1 MPTTPYSTP
10 IQFEYKPLNL
20 AAFAVPLAQM
30 QEKFDVTQALIN
42 ESDVDLAHLDFGTD
56 PVKAAELKETY
67 RQKRDELAKNLVES
81 GNYTQAATKL
91 KELNRL
97 WQTDPERR
105 AIESNYASRQ
115 KYMEEQQKRIDSG
128 KDDQITRDQYYQDIA
143 RKDREYATGQ
153 GTYWQHDPNL
163 EKGKYNIYGTKARLS
178 DLEKELEDMTWKV
191 ANAVDADKRAG
202 ALREIGIDPELMD
215 KKFAQTVIEERDPN
229 KVAAAVSGYIKTLP
243 RFRDWALEVAD
254 YNYDALKAT
263 NPEGYGEKVNSLT
276 NNALKSINSQIAQI
290 EKESK
295 KKGQKGL
302 LDSDG
307 YKQLLAY
314 KDEIEQGKATG
325 EFDEQLIKGL
335 YNQES
340 LNKVYDMTALGK
352 VFAYKKIDTDYT
364 FRDIYIP
371 KGSGGSGGDDDLLAG
386 GDFTP
391 TTYDN
396 LNVNNLVTQ
405 RVTNAKALK
414 PTNTNINNIAGGNLR
429 TLVLGLQ
436 GTNYRKNMEKNPG
449 LQREKQELV
458 YKIAAQ
464 TIQKGGTAKDFQRA
478 LWNAGIREGNNEKS
492 ASAVF
497 GALSGN
503 KGNTLNYMRE
513 QLDSS
518 QEYFNNW
525 KDAKNQEK
533 AINDKVTEL
542 PEFNK
547 YIQKLG
553 ATEQVIISA
562 DDYDKLKKQ
571 VPGLKSQ
578 TIQIANPS
586 NPGTTTDAIT
596 VSAND
601 AVKLKGYKNLEAVVK
616 ANDLRILNNIGITYN
631 KETKK
636 KYGTSDITA
645 GSLIGDINR
654 KQQELIDTKLRG
666 EFMQFRYVGDKK
678 VDQYLN
684 NMFLTA
690 EDLTSFTPA
699 GLPSFDNVKGFD
711 DKGSL
716 LPGTKLILS
725 DKQAVKIVRQG
736 NKMLF
741 EVPYTYNNEDEG
753 KGENTILLE
762 FKKGQ
767 EPRQQK
773 ILKHI
778 INLNKEDKD
787 NDASAKQTYE
797 TARAMQYDATYNS
810 DLTQNLF
817 DSFFKIDSKDDEPI
831 VLETVPTAKKGI
843 NVEIVKE
850 YVEGRPPQI
859 FVRTNDGYDIKYLT
873 QNGKKFSTGNVNAA
887 KVFVAENLI
896 GD

>member
-42 ESDVDLAHLDFGTD
+42 ESDVDLTHLDFGTD

-97 WQTDPERR
+97 WQTDPERK
-105 AIESNYASRQ
+105 AIEYNYAARQ

-143 RKDREYATGQ
+143 RKDREYAAGQ

-163 EKGKYNIYGTKARLS
+163 EKGKYNLYGTKARLS

-290 EKESK
+290 EKKSK
-295 KKGQKGL
+295 EKGQKGL

-371 KGSGGSGGDDDLLAG
+371 KGSGSGSGGDDDLLAG

-396 LNVNNLVTQ
+396 LNINNLVTQ
-405 RVTNAKALK
+405 RVTNAKALM
-414 PTNTNINNIAGGNLR
+414 PTNSNINNIAGGNLR
-429 TLVLGLQ
+429 TLILGLN
-436 GTNYRKNMEKNPG
+436 GTNYRKDMEKNPG

-778 INLNKEDKD
+778 IDLNKENKD
-787 NDASAKQTYE
+787 ADASAKQTYE

-817 DSFFKIDSKDDEPI
+817 DLSRVYKNDKPI
-831 VLETVPTAKKGI
+831 VLETVPTAKEGI

-859 FVRTNDGYDIKYLT
+859 FVRVNNGSNVSYLT